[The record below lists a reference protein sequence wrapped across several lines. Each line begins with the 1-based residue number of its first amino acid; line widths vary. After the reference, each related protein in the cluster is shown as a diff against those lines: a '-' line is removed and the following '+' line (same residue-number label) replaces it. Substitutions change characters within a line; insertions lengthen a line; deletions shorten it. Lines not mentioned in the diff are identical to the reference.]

1 MVYLR
6 QQQRK
11 MSAYLFKFQLPISGK
26 SSVPSMLKPLK
37 SVLWNVTA
45 YDKINLSDWNRF
57 DDAGSIT
64 LGICLIL
71 IAMVVRYGAELEH
84 RKQS

>member
-1 MVYLR
+1 MQIILAVV
-6 QQQRK
+6 
-11 MSAYLFKFQLPISGK
+11 SAAITDGIYEKIS
-26 SSVPSMLKPLK
+26 
-37 SVLWNVTA
+37 
-45 YDKINLSDWNRF
+45 LSDWNRF

-84 RKQS
+84 RRHS